1 MSDVEYDLL
10 LEAVETAIATAPE
23 DDFVVQTQRVYPS
36 PRAAN
41 DNGARWPLVPFPEGW
56 HAAC

>member
-10 LEAVETAIATAPE
+10 LEAVESAIATAPE
-23 DDFVVQTQRVYPS
+23 DDFVVQTQQVYLS

-41 DNGARWPLVPFPEGW
+41 DNGSRWPLVPFPEGW
-56 HAAC
+56 YAAC